1 MLLFCPRT
9 SEKFYYFPKNSK
21 TMSSQTFLK
30 PAMYS
35 LIFKA
40 KNEEQQQQKYINFL
54 GTHI

>member
-1 MLLFCPRT
+1 
-9 SEKFYYFPKNSK
+9 
-21 TMSSQTFLK
+21 MSSQTFLK

-40 KNEEQQQQKYINFL
+40 KNEEQQQQQKYINFL